1 MRQGRMEGTENCIS
15 LFLVGATAVPGLL
28 QELRWNRGFGSNKL
42 GLMKMDRRQ
51 GVSYIIGSP
60 W

>member
-1 MRQGRMEGTENCIS
+1 M
-15 LFLVGATAVPGLL
+15 LGLL

-42 GLMKMDRRQ
+42 GLIEDGQ
-51 GVSYIIGSP
+51 EAGSYIIGSP

>member
-1 MRQGRMEGTENCIS
+1 MRQGRMEGTENCT

-42 GLMKMDRRQ
+42 GLMKMGRRQ
-51 GVSYIIGSP
+51 GVTS
-60 W
+60 